1 MGTEK
6 DTHTKYKVSIT
17 IYSGKPG
24 SGKSLKLADIIVG
37 LLARNEKWFAKTGVK
52 RKLLT
57 NIKVSDAVKQQYE
70 GFIEEWTEPE
80 MLIKQTQCD
89 IIWDEI
95 ATHLDSTQWANVPLD
110 LKRFLQQHRKRGIDI
125 YGTTQSFG
133 MVDIS
138 MRRLVD
144 GVYVCTK
151 VFGSRNPAPTKPEV
165 KLIWGLVWLTELDPT
180 TTEDEKPKK
189 IGWDWLLINRRLVDV
204 YDTLQEIPVG
214 QYPPLRHIER
224 QCIDPNCSYHRV
236 IHA

>member
-1 MGTEK
+1 MGVGAYSI
-6 DTHTKYKVSIT
+6 HRLRYMIT

-24 SGKSLKLADIIVG
+24 SGKSLKLADVIVG
-37 LLARNEKWFAKTGVK
+37 LLARNERWKRKTGLV
-52 RKLLT
+52 RPILT
-57 NIKVSDAVKQQYE
+57 NIKISDALKAQYPD
-70 GFIEEWTEPE
+70 FIQEWTEPE
-80 MLIKQTQCD
+80 MLVKQTQCD

-144 GVYVCTK
+144 ELHICYK
-151 VFGSRNPAPTKPEV
+151 LIGSRNPAPTKPEV
-165 KLIWGLVWLTELDPT
+165 KYIWGLIWISQISPETFES
-180 TTEDEKPKK
+180 EKPKK
-189 IGWDWLLINRRLVDV
+189 NGFDWLVMNRALVEV

-224 QCIDPNCSYHRV
+224 HCVDPTCEYHRT

>member
-1 MGTEK
+1 VAVAENTSIEYQM
-6 DTHTKYKVSIT
+6 SIT
-17 IYSGKPG
+17 IFSGKPG
-24 SGKSLKLADIIVG
+24 SGKSLKLADTIVG
-37 LLARNEKWFAKTGVK
+37 LLARNEGWKKKTGVI
-52 RKLLT
+52 RPVLT
-57 NIKVSDAVKQQYE
+57 NIKVSEEVKALYP
-70 GFIEEWTEPE
+70 GFIQEWTEPE
-80 MLIKQTQCD
+80 MLVKQTQCD

-144 GVYVCTK
+144 SVYVCSK
-151 VFGSRNPAPTKPEV
+151 IFGSRNPSPTKPEV
-165 KLIWGLVWLTELDPT
+165 KHIWGLIWLTEIDANT
-180 TTEDEKPKK
+180 ADDDKPKK
-189 IGWDWLLINRRLVDV
+189 IGWDWLVINRNLVDV

-224 QCIDPNCSYHRV
+224 HCIDPNCEYHRV